1 VHSLS
6 GPIAS
11 LLELL
16 FPIRCAGC
24 DRRGV
29 NLCEPCRPSIPWLGT
44 DVCPLCASPSRLAR
58 ICRPCDEGRM
68 PLDGARAACR
78 FEGVARKAIHDLKFR
93 RVRGR
98 AELLGDWL
106 AEAVE
111 RRHLAIDLLVPIPLA
126 PGRLRTRGFNQS
138 ELIARRLGDRVDV
151 PVFGT
156 CLERVRETPPQVGR
170 SMEERRANV
179 IGAFACREPS
189 LAEGR
194 RICLVDDV
202 MTTGATMRSCAEALR
217 ASGAA
222 RVFGLVVARGL

>member
-1 VHSLS
+1 M
-6 GPIAS
+6 
-11 LLELL
+11 
-16 FPIRCAGC
+16 
-24 DRRGV
+24 
-29 NLCEPCRPSIPWLGT
+29 T
-44 DVCPLCASPSRLAR
+44 
-58 ICRPCDEGRM
+58 
-68 PLDGARAACR
+68 LDGARAACR

-151 PVFGT
+151 PVLGT